1 MNADLVLTCP
11 SCAAPALADDEFC
24 ESCGLALGAVRDA
37 RRNHVEVE
45 IERAAAVSDR
55 GLRHV
60 RNEDAVF
67 LAGAGGSTIAV
78 VCDGVST
85 AAAPQVAAQVAATE
99 AGELLLGWLRDD
111 QADRVDVTR
120 ALLDAIES
128 AGKAVAAVPWMMTR
142 VDVVSPSC
150 TIVAAILEG
159 SHVTVAWSGDSRAYW
174 VGTEAMQLTD
184 DHSMGEHGITRW
196 LGADAPTDP
205 VPVVQFR
212 PVHAGRLILCTD
224 GLWNHLQSAS
234 ELRELVGEGRSRPID
249 VAGALTR
256 CALERGGDDNV
267 TVVVIDV
274 HHEHEEMA
282 A

>member
-1 MNADLVLTCP
+1 MNADLVLSCP
-11 SCAAPALADDEFC
+11 SCGASALADDEFC
-24 ESCGLALGAVRDA
+24 ESCGLALGAVRDG

-55 GLRHV
+55 GLRHA
-60 RNEDAVF
+60 RNEDALF
-67 LAGAGGSTIAV
+67 LAGAHGSTIAV

-99 AGELLLGWLRDD
+99 AGELLLAWLRADR
-111 QADRVDVTR
+111 QDRVDVTR

-128 AGKAVAAVPWMMTR
+128 AGQAVAAVPWMMSR

-150 TIVAAILEG
+150 TIVAAIWDG
-159 SHVTVAWSGDSRAYW
+159 AHVTVAWSGDSRAYW
-174 VGTEAMQLTD
+174 VDVDAVQLTD

-212 PVHAGRLILCTD
+212 PARAGRLILCTD
-224 GLWNHLQSAS
+224 GLWNHMQSAS
-234 ELRELVGEGRSRPID
+234 ELRELIGEASAPPID

-274 HHEHEEMA
+274 HHEYEELA